1 MSPAMAIVPTIAIPA
16 SGMLCSAVPASRP
29 SASRTRHA
37 VNKSRTGKL
46 TSPIDDIAN
55 GKAYT
60 AKEAKDLGLID
71 EIGYLDKAVAWAQSK
86 AGLSRP
92 TIVKYDEKV
101 SFIDRFPFAQAGGSP
116 RAQSVT
122 VNGMNVDVDRD
133 FLEHLTN
140 PRPLYLWRR

>member
-1 MSPAMAIVPTIAIPA
+1 LA
-16 SGMLCSAVPASRP
+16 STAS
-29 SASRTRHA
+29 STSSRATGQTGTAARDW
-37 VNKSRTGKL
+37 RT
-46 TSPIDDIAN
+46 A
-55 GKAYT
+55 T
-60 AKEAKDLGLID
+60 AD

-101 SFIDRFPFAQAGGSP
+101 SFIDRFPFAQSSGSP

-122 VNGMNVDVDRD
+122 VNGLNVNVDREFVD
-133 FLEHLTN
+133 HLTN